1 MIRRVLDKIVAGA
14 RKRDYL
20 AKTVCLLLAVILW
33 AYIAAGRTDT
43 LRFRMPIVPRSVP
56 SHLAISEMS
65 ERYAVLVV
73 EGRKEHLKSINIK
86 NVRAYVNLDNAVV
99 GSKEY
104 PIRLDKQQVPEE
116 VTLSL
121 ASGEVTVT
129 IEKKSE
135 RWVRVVPVIEGTVRK
150 GKVMID
156 RMVFPE
162 RVRITGP
169 KSIIDSID
177 SLDTEEVSVEN
188 ETADLNRQVGLR
200 HERLADISLSEKLFT
215 VKVAITDLK
224 DLVMVTVPVTVLNG
238 SNDFDYELRDRE
250 AEVYVRAKNDLG
262 VAADQVEAS
271 VDAARLNYLALFG
284 NEAAGSAS
292 ADLPVTVIV
301 RTAAA
306 ADIVSIIPRKALVRI
321 TRRKPAAA
329 PQGEH
334 VGD

>member
-1 MIRRVLDKIVAGA
+1 MVRRIIDNIASAAK
-14 RKRDYL
+14 KRDYL
-20 AKTVCLLLAVILW
+20 AKSLCLLLAVILW

-43 LRFRMPIVPRSVP
+43 LRFRMPIVPQNVP
-56 SHLAISEMS
+56 STLAVSDMS
-65 ERYAVLVV
+65 DRFAVLVV
-73 EGRKEHLKSINIK
+73 EGRKEHLKSINMKTI
-86 NVRAYVNLDNAVV
+86 RAYVSLDNAVI

-104 PIRLDKQQVPEE
+104 PIRLEKQLVPEE

-129 IEKKSE
+129 IEKKAE
-135 RWVRVVPVIEGTVRK
+135 RWVRVVPIIEGTVLK
-150 GKVMID
+150 GKIMID

-169 KSIIDSID
+169 KSIVDSID

-188 ETADLNRQVGLR
+188 EAADLHRQVGLR

-215 VKVAITDLK
+215 VKVTITDLK
-224 DLVMVTVPVTVLNG
+224 DLLMITVPVAILNG
-238 SNDFDYELRDRE
+238 SRDFDYDLRDRE
-250 AEVYVRAKNDLG
+250 AEVYIRAKNNFA

-271 VDAARLNYLALFG
+271 VDASRLNYPVLFG
-284 NEAAGSAS
+284 NETTAAAS
-292 ADLPVTVIV
+292 ADLPVTVAGGSV
-301 RTAAA
+301 AP

-321 TRRKPAAA
+321 TRKKPAAA

-334 VGD
+334 AGD